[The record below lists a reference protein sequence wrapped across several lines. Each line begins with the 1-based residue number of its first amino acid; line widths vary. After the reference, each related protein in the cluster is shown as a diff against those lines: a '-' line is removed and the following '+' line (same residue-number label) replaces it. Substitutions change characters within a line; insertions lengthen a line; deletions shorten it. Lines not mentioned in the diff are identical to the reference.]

1 MDDVS
6 VVIRLVREVS
16 DLWDDPRAWR
26 EQLLHGACRLLNGH
40 VGLMLADYQPEAGW
54 FGSLGVSAVVGLP
67 PSMQALIQPAFAQ
80 MNQRQFEDVADNLLP
95 PVKTVQQQME

>member
-1 MDDVS
+1 MEPTMDDVS

-26 EQLLHGACRLLNGH
+26 EHLLHGACRLLNGH

-54 FGSLGVSAVVGLP
+54 FGVGP
-67 PSMQALIQPAFAQ
+67 
-80 MNQRQFEDVADNLLP
+80 NVATKCGAGKSRVNARDH
-95 PVKTVQQQME
+95 